1 MCFSRVDS
9 LDNSVIWSTLSGQS
23 IHRIKLCFNVAGQK
37 LVETAPLSPT
47 AGVSTL
53 LFCSSPVQ
61 CCKVSC
67 PANGLHHLN
76 NSFLIQHVAL
86 RRTCWLASL
95 QLKLHLAGRLASDYT
110 IFWGCTQV
118 SGQPHHFKGE
128 KLPTAALLKWNP
140 KPGSLVCNQQLH
152 VFFSTCSR

>member
-1 MCFSRVDS
+1 MPRCRHGHTWQLQWDFLQHLCISGSARRSPFLVIPAWMILWCVRNLQFVGIKGGDMCFSRVDS

-95 QLKLHLAGRLASDYT
+95 
-110 IFWGCTQV
+110 
-118 SGQPHHFKGE
+118 
-128 KLPTAALLKWNP
+128 
-140 KPGSLVCNQQLH
+140 
-152 VFFSTCSR
+152 